1 MRSLLPLSIA
11 GMFFLA
17 ITTQSCSDSLAT
29 NTVVGQSSQAAL
41 EYREL
46 PESFK
51 EYWFNGKAELTS
63 YTLQQ
68 ERYGEIR
75 EGHAV
80 TIFVTEDFL
89 TNEQVKADRS
99 SSNNIPVLKLN
110 LTKRFITGIYPYNVM
125 TSSFQPLDRKEHA
138 IKVTHSMQEWCGQAY
153 VQLNNRDLYQVESHS
168 YFEGEADL
176 ELTLEKAWLE
186 SELWNLMRI
195 SPQELPTGKIRAIPS
210 FEFNRMRHR
219 PIGIYEAVASLR
231 SENDSLVYSLDFPEL
246 DHGITW
252 FMESNAPYR
261 ITGWDERHPNG
272 MTTQARMSKTIRSA
286 YWQKN
291 RNADRILR
299 DSLGL

>member
-1 MRSLLPLSIA
+1 
-11 GMFFLA
+11 MFFLA
-17 ITTQSCSDSLAT
+17 IFTQSCSDSLAT
-29 NTVVGQSSQAAL
+29 NTVVGQPSQAEP

-51 EYWFNGKAELTS
+51 EYWFTGQAELTS

-89 TNEQVKADRS
+89 ANEQVKADRTFA
-99 SSNNIPVLKLN
+99 NNIPVLKLN

-153 VQLNNRDLYQVESHS
+153 VQLNNRDDYQVESHS
-168 YFEGEADL
+168 YFQGEADQ

-195 SPQELPTGKIRAIPS
+195 SPQELPTGKISAIPS

-219 PIGIYEAVASLR
+219 PIGVYQAVASLR
-231 SENDSLVYSLDFPEL
+231 SENDGLVYSLDFPEL

-252 FMESNAPYR
+252 YLESNAPHR

-272 MTTQARMSKTIRSA
+272 MITQARMSKTIRSA

-291 RNADRILR
+291 RNADRVLR

>member
-1 MRSLLPLSIA
+1 MRSLLLLSIA

-17 ITTQSCSDSLAT
+17 IFTQSCSDSLAT
-29 NTVVGQSSQAAL
+29 NTVVGQPSQAEP

-51 EYWFNGKAELTS
+51 EYWFTGQAELTS

-89 TNEQVKADRS
+89 ANEQVKADRTFA
-99 SSNNIPVLKLN
+99 NNIPVLKLN

-153 VQLNNRDLYQVESHS
+153 VQLNNRDDYQVESHS
-168 YFEGEADL
+168 YFQGEADQ

-195 SPQELPTGKIRAIPS
+195 SPQELPTGKISAIPS

-219 PIGIYEAVASLR
+219 PIGVYQAVASLR
-231 SENDSLVYSLDFPEL
+231 SENDGLVYSLDFPEL

-252 FMESNAPYR
+252 YLESNAPHR

-272 MTTQARMSKTIRSA
+272 MITQARMSKTIRSA

-291 RNADRILR
+291 RNADRVLR

>member
-1 MRSLLPLSIA
+1 
-11 GMFFLA
+11 MFILA
-17 ITTQSCSDSLAT
+17 IFTQSCSDSLAT
-29 NTVVGQSSQAAL
+29 NTVVGQPSEAEP

-51 EYWFNGKAELTS
+51 EYWFTGQAELTS

-89 TNEQVKADRS
+89 ANEQVKADRTFA
-99 SSNNIPVLKLN
+99 NNIPVLKLN

-153 VQLNNRDLYQVESHS
+153 VQLNNRDDYQVESHS
-168 YFEGEADL
+168 YFQGEADQ

-195 SPQELPTGKIRAIPS
+195 SPQELPTGKISAIPS

-219 PIGIYEAVASLR
+219 TIGVYQAVASLR
-231 SENDSLVYSLDFPEL
+231 SENDGLVYSLDFPEL

-252 FMESNAPYR
+252 YLESNAPHR

-272 MTTQARMSKTIRSA
+272 MITQARMSKTIRSA

-291 RNADRILR
+291 RNADRVLR